1 MMALWLEK
9 LFPRCHTSSLMDDDD
24 DNDCFSYNND
34 GDDDNDCVSNN
45 NDGDDEM
52 DFLFLQW
59 VAKVERR

>member
-1 MMALWLEK
+1 
-9 LFPRCHTSSLMDDDD
+9 MDDDD

>member
-1 MMALWLEK
+1 M
-9 LFPRCHTSSLMDDDD
+9 DDD

-45 NDGDDEM
+45 NDEDDEM

>member
-1 MMALWLEK
+1 M
-9 LFPRCHTSSLMDDDD
+9 DDD

-45 NDGDDEM
+45 NDRDDEM

>member
-1 MMALWLEK
+1 M
-9 LFPRCHTSSLMDDDD
+9 DDD

>member
-9 LFPRCHTSSLMDDDD
+9 LFPRCHTSSLMDDD